1 MVVELVAVVVG
12 AVVVVE
18 VVLEVVEVVGA
29 VLVVLEVVAG
39 SVAVVEVVEV
49 VEVVDVVVGVEEVVS
64 TGAVL
69 VLPLVVVEVVNA
81 ERLRELTVVLA
92 LGFTVVEEGI
102 TFFSIDFFSIVF
114 LTIGFAIFLGVV
126 FTVDFDSTFVVTFGA
141 ISVSSAADAI
151 EGVTRLKRAA
161 VLAIRADLFMI
172 PFQPKTILGI

>member
-1 MVVELVAVVVG
+1 MDVELVAVVVG
-12 AVVVVE
+12 VVVE
-18 VVLEVVEVVGA
+18 VDVVPEVVEVVEVVGA
-29 VLVVLEVVAG
+29 VLEVLEVVVG
-39 SVAVVEVVEV
+39 SVAVVEVVV
-49 VEVVDVVVGVEEVVS
+49 VVVGVEEVVS

-92 LGFTVVEEGI
+92 LGFTVVEEGV
-102 TFFSIDFFSIVF
+102 TFFSIAF

>member
-39 SVAVVEVVEV
+39 SVAV